1 MRLPKRKLVL
11 LLTLICM
18 QCVFCKTATF
28 ANEVSVMSLYT
39 NSLKL
44 SITYTGNT
52 ARCTTIVSCRS
63 DIKMIQG
70 VITLKDNIT
79 NKNVASWNVK
89 KNGSSYYGVKS
100 ASVKAGHEYKLTF
113 TGTVYSTNGEC
124 EKVSN
129 YVIRY
134 N

>member
-70 VITLKDNIT
+70 VITLKDNTT

-89 KNGSSYYGVKS
+89 QNGSSYYGVKS
-100 ASVKAGHEYKLTF
+100 ASVKSGHMVFSL
-113 TGTVYSTNGEC
+113 C
-124 EKVSN
+124 
-129 YVIRY
+129 
-134 N
+134 